1 MKGKKVTILEM
12 RDKLAP
18 DAPVLHYKAMMLE
31 FEKYKDNL
39 QVALNNRVTGIDKA
53 GVHVLDKDGKEAFYP
68 ADTVLLSAGMK
79 ARIQEVERLR
89 QTDREFITVGD
100 CIKPGKIL
108 QAVSGGYFAG
118 KNA

>member
-1 MKGKKVTILEM
+1 MTKPASMFWTRMEKK
-12 RDKLAP
+12 P
-18 DAPVLHYKAMMLE
+18 
-31 FEKYKDNL
+31 F
-39 QVALNNRVTGIDKA
+39 
-53 GVHVLDKDGKEAFYP
+53 
-68 ADTVLLSAGMK
+68 DTVLLSAGMK